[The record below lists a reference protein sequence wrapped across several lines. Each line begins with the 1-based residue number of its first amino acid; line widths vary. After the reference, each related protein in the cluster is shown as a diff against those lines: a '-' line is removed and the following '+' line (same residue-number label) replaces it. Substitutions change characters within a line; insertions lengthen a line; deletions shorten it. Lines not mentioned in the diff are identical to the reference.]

1 MLDASSGLASQ
12 TDMLRGE
19 VEAFVQSIGA
29 GESRRRFER
38 ISCRVPA
45 RIPVNG
51 DQVAVTILDIGAGG
65 AQLDTPIDLPLG
77 SRLDLSIDGA
87 GGPLATRIARHG
99 KAGVV
104 LLFPQDDA
112 SQGAITRVIA
122 SLKAAPAGPMAH
134 PMARPVAA

>member
-1 MLDASSGLASQ
+1 IAAAIAEAIIVQGEATRSIVQNVHQVAAATGNVSRRMVAMRTDTEESRQAASSMLDASSGLASQ

-65 AQLDTPIDLPLG
+65 AQL
-77 SRLDLSIDGA
+77 
-87 GGPLATRIARHG
+87 
-99 KAGVV
+99 
-104 LLFPQDDA
+104 
-112 SQGAITRVIA
+112 
-122 SLKAAPAGPMAH
+122 
-134 PMARPVAA
+134 